1 MAFRGKLD
9 GFLRE
14 NLLRHSLSS
23 VSALTV
29 RSMPTKLSSG
39 GIAHGEIIP
48 AGQKF
53 QHWRYTSSPAMA
65 SSTSQDVKETQ
76 APTVALRDVYEKIY
90 KSVEAKSAPPNA
102 WLWSLIESCAN
113 KKDIVLLFQTLQNLR
128 RFRLSALRINENFNS
143 HLCQR
148 VAEACARV
156 GAFDYGL
163 KALWKH
169 NIYGL
174 TPSIA
179 SAHYLLRHAKECND
193 HNLMERILRILQK
206 NGLPLQPGTA
216 DIVFSICYNT
226 DKWELITKY
235 SRKFIKSGVKL
246 HQTTF
251 ETWMEFAANRG
262 DVASLWEIEKLRCN
276 YTKNQTLSSTFSCA
290 KGFLLEKKPENAAA
304 IIHVLSQNLPEQ
316 KKFKF
321 FKELQKLA
329 LWPKEA
335 IKRQKGSQ
343 KEALTGL
350 NKQLSKMASTL
361 ADNGIEMTLSFE
373 DNNMGVE

>member
-1 MAFRGKLD
+1 MAFRGMFD
-9 GFLRE
+9 GFLRK
-14 NLLRHSLSS
+14 NLRRHSLSS
-23 VSALTV
+23 VTALAV

-39 GIAHGEIIP
+39 GIAYGEVMP
-48 AGQKF
+48 AIQNLH
-53 QHWRYTSSPAMA
+53 HWRYMSSPAMV

-76 APTVALRDVYEKIY
+76 APTVALRDIYEKIY
-90 KSVEAKSAPPNA
+90 KSVDAKSTPPNA

-113 KKDIVLLFQTLQNLR
+113 KKDIDLLFQTLQNLR

-193 HNLMERILRILQK
+193 HSLMERIMRILQK

-216 DIVFSICYNT
+216 DIVFSICYNAN
-226 DKWELITKY
+226 KWELISKY

-246 HQTTF
+246 HQSTF
-251 ETWMEFAANRG
+251 DIWMEFAVKRG
-262 DVASLWEIEKLRCN
+262 DVASLWEIEKLRSN

-304 IIHVLSQNLPEQ
+304 VIHVLSQNLPEQ
-316 KKFKF
+316 KKSKF
-321 FKELQKLA
+321 FKELQNLV
-329 LWPKEA
+329 LWPREA

-343 KEALTGL
+343 KEAHIAL
-350 NKQLSKMASTL
+350 NKELSKMASIL
-361 ADNGIEMTLSFE
+361 ADKGIEMTLSSKG
-373 DNNMGVE
+373 N